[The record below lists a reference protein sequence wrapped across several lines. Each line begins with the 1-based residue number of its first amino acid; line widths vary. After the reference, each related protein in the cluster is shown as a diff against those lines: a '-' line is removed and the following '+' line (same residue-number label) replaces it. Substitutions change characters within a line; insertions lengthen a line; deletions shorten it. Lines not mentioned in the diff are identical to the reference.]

1 MVLAERELL
10 QQKSQNASPTDEN
23 GVDQHDET
31 ADERKTEGDLAEEK
45 EHNPGDDS
53 DMANIG
59 NGGLVVERPE
69 HVLEQGQTEITPE
82 KMAPSMRVLQ
92 RGASS
97 LLRFLVA
104 VSMRQASTERLA
116 QPEEVGLQGS
126 DEKAP
131 GQPEDGRPA
140 VRGGQEGAAKAD
152 GGAAVAVL
160 PPTRE
165 RSMYGT
171 PLKQMQAHV
180 DSLHQVTHRAIKL
193 SGSP

>member
-10 QQKSQNASPTDEN
+10 QQKAQHAVPADEQC
-23 GVDQHDET
+23 VDQVDET
-31 ADERKTEGDLAEEK
+31 ADEQKTEGELAEEK
-45 EHNPGDDS
+45 AHNPGDGS
-53 DMANIG
+53 DMAGIG
-59 NGGLVVERPE
+59 NGRLVGEHAEHVVEA
-69 HVLEQGQTEITPE
+69 ITPE

-104 VSMRQASTERLA
+104 VSMRQASTER
-116 QPEEVGLQGS
+116 PVESGEVGLEAS
-126 DEKAP
+126 RDKAP
-131 GQPEDGRPA
+131 GQPEDGRQA
-140 VRGGQEGAAKAD
+140 VRGQEEPTKAD

-180 DSLHQVTHRAIKL
+180 DSLHQVTYVDL
-193 SGSP
+193 S